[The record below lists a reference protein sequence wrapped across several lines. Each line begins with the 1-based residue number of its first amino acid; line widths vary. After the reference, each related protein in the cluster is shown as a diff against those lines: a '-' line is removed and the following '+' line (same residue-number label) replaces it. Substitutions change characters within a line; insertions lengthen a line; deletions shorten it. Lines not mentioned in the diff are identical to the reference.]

1 MVKLAHLA
9 CAVGRHSVDQSAVR
23 RVHGGQVGRCKHCST
38 PLEESAPYTW
48 TPLRVRDAGLGGR
61 FLN

>member
-9 CAVGRHSVDQSAVR
+9 CAFGRHSVDMGAVR
-23 RVHGGQVGRCKHCST
+23 RVHGGQVGRCRHCAT
-38 PLEESAPYTW
+38 PMEESMPHTW
-48 TPLRVRDAGLGGR
+48 TVLHVRDAGLGGR